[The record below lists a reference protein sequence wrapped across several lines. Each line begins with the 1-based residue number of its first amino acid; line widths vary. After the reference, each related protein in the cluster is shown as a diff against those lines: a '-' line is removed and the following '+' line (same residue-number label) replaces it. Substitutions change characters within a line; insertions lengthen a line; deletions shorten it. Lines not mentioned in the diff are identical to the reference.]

1 MTRPLFWAQDGPL
14 SAARIL
20 GFALV
25 WAVLWGCGGPPPPAS
40 PPPQPVRETF
50 DPRLLGED
58 LLLIQPEFSAP
69 PAADAEPEPFVEAA
83 PPAVYRVQAIALS
96 REDRA
101 RERAA
106 ALEDLLRLP
115 VQVENERGLYLLR
128 LGAFATALE
137 AEGLRRRLAGLH
149 PDYAS
154 AFVIDTEGSGWSG
167 TGLGADGEAVDQGQ
181 DASQLESAFGW
192 RILLNESNRYEA
204 AVKLAEEARRRLR
217 RDDIDITFSAPYY
230 KVQVGHFR
238 TEAEAQ
244 ELYERLVFRRYP
256 SALKVRGEILVPK
269 EGP

>member
-1 MTRPLFWAQDGPL
+1 MIRPIFSALGGPPKRVL
-14 SAARIL
+14 WL
-20 GFALV
+20 ALAWV
-25 WAVLWGCGGPPPPAS
+25 VLWGCGGPPPAS
-40 PPPQPVRETF
+40 PPPKPVRETF

-58 LLLIQPEFSAP
+58 LLLIQPSFSAP
-69 PAADAEPEPFVEAA
+69 PAVDDKPEPFVVADEKS
-83 PPAVYRVQAIALS
+83 AVYRVQAIALS

-101 RERAA
+101 RQRAA

-115 VQVENERGLYLLR
+115 VQVEAERGLYMLR
-128 LGAFATALE
+128 LGAFATAIE

-154 AFVIDTEGSGWSG
+154 AFVIDTQDSGWQG
-167 TGLGADGEAVDQGQ
+167 TGLGADGQ
-181 DASQLESAFGW
+181 DTEGDGDAPELKSAFGW
-192 RILLNESNRYEA
+192 RILLNESNRYED
-204 AVKLAEEARRRLR
+204 AVKLADEARRRLR
-217 RDDIDITFSAPYY
+217 RDDIDITFAAPYY

-244 ELYERLVFRRYP
+244 ELYERLVYRRYP

>member
-1 MTRPLFWAQDGPL
+1 MIRPIFSGQGGPP
-14 SAARIL
+14 ARVL
-20 GFALV
+20 WLALA
-25 WAVLWGCGGPPPPAS
+25 WIVLWGCGGPPPPAS
-40 PPPQPVRETF
+40 PPPEPVRETF

-58 LLLIQPEFSAP
+58 LLLIQPSFSAP
-69 PAADAEPEPFVEAA
+69 PAVDDEPDPFVVADEK
-83 PPAVYRVQAIALS
+83 PAVYRVQAIALS

-101 RERAA
+101 RQRAA

-115 VQVENERGLYLLR
+115 VQVEAERGLYMLR

-154 AFVIDTEGSGWSG
+154 AFVIDTQGSGWRG
-167 TGLGADGEAVDQGQ
+167 TGLGADGPDTEGGGA
-181 DASQLESAFGW
+181 APELESAFGW
-192 RILLNESNRYEA
+192 RILLNESNRYED
-204 AVKLAEEARRRLR
+204 AVKLADDARRRLR
-217 RDDIDITFSAPYY
+217 RDDIDITFAAPYY

-244 ELYERLVFRRYP
+244 ELYERLVYRRYP